1 MAYIGNQQ
9 TQGFSQVPAKQDF
22 TNITGTSLTLTH
34 AVASAE
40 GISLFINNVRQEPT
54 TAYSIGADGVTVT
67 LTGSVVATDDIYV
80 VYNSLA
86 LQTTVTPDASV
97 STAKIIDGSVTSA
110 KLDTNI
116 DIAGDLTVDTSTLKV
131 DSSSGNVGIGTVS
144 PSGLQKTLNI
154 DGGSSG
160 ASLALDGGS
169 NFAVMFTG
177 ATASDPTSL
186 YSNTGFKFATATAK
200 DATGFSEKMRISSN
214 GNVGIG
220 TDADWATFTVL
231 NAAKTASD
239 VLARFLGTSTLK
251 SLIVRGDGD
260 CENSNNSYGALSDV
274 KLKENIVDTTPKL
287 ADLMKVQVRN
297 YNLIGTTDKQI
308 GVVAQE
314 LEQIFPN
321 MIKESPDTNNEGEE
335 TGETTKSV
343 KYSVFVPIL
352 IKALQEQQETI
363 TALEAR
369 ITALE
374 AS

>member
-1 MAYIGNQQ
+1 M
-9 TQGFSQVPAKQDF
+9 SEVK
-22 TNITGTSLTLTH
+22 TNK
-34 AVASAE
+34 
-40 GISLFINNVRQEPT
+40 IS
-54 TAYSIGADGVTVT
+54 
-67 LTGSVVATDDIYV
+67 
-80 VYNSLA
+80 SLA
-86 LQTTVTPDASV
+86 SNNDITIDPDG
-97 STAKIIDGSVTSA
+97 TGDTIIA
-110 KLDTNI
+110 
-116 DIAGDLTVDTSTLKV
+116 
-131 DSSSGNVGIGTVS
+131 SGNFGIGTSS
-144 PSGLQKTLNI
+144 PDVLLDI
-154 DGGSSG
+154 EG
-160 ASLALDGGS
+160 ASATQHINATSGNANTFYQLAGTTTGSIEVGGGNS
-169 NFAVMFTG
+169 VYLTANNASGNMYFRTG
-177 ATASDPTSL
+177 GA
-186 YSNTGFKFATATAK
+186 NTRMTV
-200 DATGFSEKMRISSN
+200 SSN
-214 GNVGIG
+214 GNVGVG

-274 KLKENIVDTTPKL
+274 KLKENIVDATPKL
-287 ADLMKVQVRN
+287 ADLMRVQVRN
-297 YNLIGTTDKQI
+297 YNLIGTTNKQI

-321 MIKESPDTNNEGEE
+321 MIKESPDTDNEGQE

>member
-1 MAYIGNQQ
+1 
-9 TQGFSQVPAKQDF
+9 
-22 TNITGTSLTLTH
+22 
-34 AVASAE
+34 
-40 GISLFINNVRQEPT
+40 
-54 TAYSIGADGVTVT
+54 
-67 LTGSVVATDDIYV
+67 V